1 MGPEYLINI
10 SFVDDTEVL
19 KIPLIPAVV
28 DGIGTQLMQR
38 RQLYAVPMSKLRML
52 MICCMANP
60 EEGLT
65 VEDENGNIV
74 RETIK
79 GNDSLVQYKVGHMIP
94 LELIYTFLAEK
105 KGQKE
110 KENSVA
116 NDRTGGKSSGSRTT
130 NIRKCTRLIWRGI

>member
-79 GNDSLVQYKVGHMIP
+79 GNDSLVQYKTMR
-94 LELIYTFLAEK
+94 ERLIYL
-105 KGQKE
+105 
-110 KENSVA
+110 SHL
-116 NDRTGGKSSGSRTT
+116 DHP
-130 NIRKCTRLIWRGI
+130 